1 MKIVSII
8 LSALF
13 FFSCN
18 PDPSC
23 FDCTTTITITIT
35 DPEGKNTWS
44 ASDDRRKCDV
54 TESEIREFE
63 KANTD
68 SVTYINGPVRIDT
81 VTVTLCSK

>member
-8 LSALF
+8 LFALF
-13 FFSCN
+13 YFSCS
-18 PDPSC
+18 PDHPC
-23 FDCTTTITITIT
+23 YDCTTTITITIT
-35 DPEGKNTWS
+35 DPDGKNTWQ

-63 KANTD
+63 KANSD
-68 SVTYINGPVRIDT
+68 SVTYTNGPVRIDT